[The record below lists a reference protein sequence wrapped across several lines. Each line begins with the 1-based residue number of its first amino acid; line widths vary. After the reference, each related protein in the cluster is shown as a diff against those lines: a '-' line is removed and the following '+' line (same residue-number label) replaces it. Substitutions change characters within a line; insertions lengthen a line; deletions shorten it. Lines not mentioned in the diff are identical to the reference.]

1 MHYDTEQ
8 QLQKCT
14 TFSAKFSKYS
24 TFQKSA
30 QLSKG
35 INSFFISIRA
45 FFHGHWRLTGRQ
57 GKGKDHLLF
66 HSTISI
72 RSQRFRHLFV
82 LFHSTTSTRS
92 QTFRHLFAT
101 LHLRWL
107 SHIFNSNAC
116 FYQTV
121 TRLVL
126 PPYRITI
133 SLIDDVIL
141 FSVCLLEDLILRFCY
156 IDSITLALQ
165 ANRLT
170 NRASQVFTNFFANTM
185 FFCE

>member
-45 FFHGHWRLTGRQ
+45 FFHGHWRLTGQQ

-72 RSQRFRHLFV
+72 RSQRFRHLFF

-107 SHIFNSNAC
+107 SQIFNSNAC

-126 PPYRITI
+126 PPYQITI
-133 SLIDDVIL
+133 SLIDGLMMWYYFLFVYLMIWYYVFVTSIL
-141 FSVCLLEDLILRFCY
+141 SPLHYKRTD
-156 IDSITLALQ
+156 
-165 ANRLT
+165 
-170 NRASQVFTNFFANTM
+170 
-185 FFCE
+185 